1 MKAAVRIM
9 VLAGVSGAL
18 TAGCGGTGAPVRES
32 DPAVAIAP
40 SEITLREMRK
50 DAAQKLGCQ
59 TPNVGVQV
67 ESWAGS
73 QGTVIAVGCGFQ
85 ITYNVRCATSAFCK
99 FFPN

>member
-1 MKAAVRIM
+1 M

-18 TAGCGGTGAPVRES
+18 AASCGGTGAGASVREG
-32 DPAVAIAP
+32 DPVVSVAP
-40 SEITLREMRK
+40 SEISLREMRK

-73 QGTVIAVGCGFQ
+73 QGTVIAYGCGFQ
-85 ITYNVRCATSAFCK
+85 ITYNVRCASSAFCK